1 MFCRYCGGK
10 IDSDSR
16 FCIHCGQ
23 NLVNDSDLSE
33 SKCHLTSSL
42 SKHGDSF
49 CLRVSKKI
57 LLFMSLYQIGIIA
70 FTIVGLLVAIPAI
83 FRVFNITGEISLV
96 LVEIFMLAVLV
107 FFLFIIIPSF
117 RQVIALWKLPVKDN
131 RFYFKKKDI
140 KELRVCNPWFATYN
154 FTVAAKQQ
162 NRVVDLPLRVKPAHS
177 RDEAKKDP

>member
-1 MFCRYCGGK
+1 MFCRYCGEK

-42 SKHGDSF
+42 SKHGDLL

-107 FFLFIIIPSF
+107 FFLCHYNSIISPGHCTVETPRK
-117 RQVIALWKLPVKDN
+117 RQ
-131 RFYFKKKDI
+131 
-140 KELRVCNPWFATYN
+140 
-154 FTVAAKQQ
+154 
-162 NRVVDLPLRVKPAHS
+162 
-177 RDEAKKDP
+177 